1 MRSKPAATATLSSPA
16 EPDHSD
22 VTASPLRAPSA
33 LVKVL
38 LPIPP
43 QLLALAPPA
52 EKTEAPSFPDEHVT
66 AESETVSVPVTALP
80 PAPVNPPALEP
91 PRDAPLTQAT
101 VERMVKEI
109 LEKQQQQQQ
118 QKMMRTCLT
127 CGQPKSRCLRDGS
140 SIY

>member
-1 MRSKPAATATLSSPA
+1 MEEDEDLERMMQSLSPSKFQTQLSSPAAAVGDPAFPA

-22 VTASPLRAPSA
+22 VTASPLQAPSA

-52 EKTEAPSFPDEHVT
+52 EKTEAPSFPDERVT

-91 PRDAPLTQAT
+91 P
-101 VERMVKEI
+101 
-109 LEKQQQQQQ
+109 
-118 QKMMRTCLT
+118 
-127 CGQPKSRCLRDGS
+127 
-140 SIY
+140 

>member
-1 MRSKPAATATLSSPA
+1 AL
-16 EPDHSD
+16 
-22 VTASPLRAPSA
+22 SA

-52 EKTEAPSFPDEHVT
+52 EKTEAPSFPDERVT

-80 PAPVNPPALEP
+80 PAPVNPPELEP
-91 PRDAPLTQAT
+91 PWDAHLTQAT

-109 LEKQQQQQQ
+109 LEKQRQWRQ
-118 QKMMRTCLT
+118 QKTTRTCLM
-127 CGQPKSRCLRDGS
+127 CGRPKSRYLRDGS
-140 SIY
+140 SIH